1 MTKRLID
8 TFLGCGK
15 LRKRSGFVIYSCL
28 KDGALKAVKRDVK
41 FSTKGC
47 ERGIIVNRRF
57 SEEVPFL
64 SNTLYI

>member
-57 SEEVPFL
+57 S
-64 SNTLYI
+64 